1 MTSGGN
7 HSPFGEMVVIANP
20 RSGRGR
26 AGAGLARIERALRE
40 AGLGYRIARTG
51 GRGHATELAR
61 DALRDGGRYL
71 VAAGGDGTVHEVV
84 NGMLDDDG
92 QPVAADAVLGVV
104 ACGSGCD
111 FVRSFGLPGD
121 VTAAVRHLA
130 GDAVRRIDVGRLT
143 CMPGVTRYFINI
155 AEAGLGG
162 TVVARTA
169 GLPGFLGGA
178 RYLCGFWLTLPGF
191 RPATVRIE
199 ADGQAYQW
207 RAHNLVVANCRF
219 YGGGMQISPASEP
232 DDGAL
237 DVLVMAGPKSDAFT
251 TLPRI
256 YRGTHLPHRNIA
268 ALRAGRLRVDADPPF
283 DIEADG
289 EVLGTTPATFEIVPG
304 AIQLKI

>member
-1 MTSGGN
+1 VTRGGSG
-7 HSPFGEMVVIANP
+7 SPFGEMVVIANP
-20 RSGRGR
+20 HSGRG
-26 AGAGLARIERALRE
+26 ASLPGIERALRD
-40 AGLGYRIARTG
+40 AGLDYRIARTG

-61 DALRDGGRYL
+61 EALRGGARYL

-84 NGMLDDDG
+84 NGMLGDDG
-92 QPVAADAVLGVV
+92 RPVAADAVLGVV

-111 FVRSFGLPGD
+111 FVRSFGLSGD
-121 VTAAVRHLA
+121 VAAAVRRLAA
-130 GDAVRRIDVGRLT
+130 GDGVRRIDVARLT
-143 CMPGVTRYFINI
+143 CAPGVTRYFVNI

-169 GLPGFLGGA
+169 GLPGFLGAA
-178 RYLCGFWLTLPGF
+178 RYLAGFWLTLPGF
-191 RPATVRIE
+191 RPATVRLE

-207 RAHNLVVANCRF
+207 RAHNVVVANCRF

-237 DVLVMAGPKSDAFT
+237 DVLVMAGPKSEAFT
-251 TLPRI
+251 TVPRV

-268 ALRAGRLRVDADPPF
+268 TLRAARLRVDADPPF

-289 EVLGTTPATFEIVPG
+289 ELLGTTPATFEVIGG
-304 AIQLKI
+304 AVRLKT

>member
-1 MTSGGN
+1 
-7 HSPFGEMVVIANP
+7 MVVIANP
-20 RSGRGR
+20 RRGRGR
-26 AGAGLARIERALRE
+26 ADAGLAGIERALRA

-61 DALRDGGRYL
+61 DALREGGRYL

-92 QPVAADAVLGVV
+92 RPVAADAVLGVL

-111 FVRSFGLPGD
+111 FVRSFGLPGG

-143 CMPGVTRYFINI
+143 CTPGVTRYFANI

-191 RPATVRIE
+191 RPATVRLE

-207 RAHNLVVANCRF
+207 RAHNVVVANGRF

-251 TLPRI
+251 ILPRL
-256 YRGTHLPHRNIA
+256 YRGAHLPHRNIA
-268 ALRAGRLRVDADPPF
+268 TLRAGRLRVDADPPF

-289 EVLGTTPATFEIVPG
+289 EVLGATPATFEIIPG

>member
-1 MTSGGN
+1 VTSGGN
-7 HSPFGEMVVIANP
+7 HSPFGEIVVIANP

-26 AGAGLARIERALRE
+26 AGAGLAAVERALRD
-40 AGLGYRIARTG
+40 AGLGHRIARTG

-61 DALRDGGRYL
+61 EALRGGGRYL

-92 QPVAADAVLGVV
+92 RPVAADAVLGVL
-104 ACGSGCD
+104 AYGSGCD
-111 FVRSFGLPGD
+111 FVRTFGLPAD
-121 VTAAVRHLA
+121 VAAAARHLA

-143 CMPGVTRYFINI
+143 CTPGVTRYFTNI

-162 TVVARTA
+162 TVVARAA

-191 RPATVRIE
+191 RPATVRLE

-207 RAHNLVVANCRF
+207 RAHNVVVANGRF

-237 DVLVMAGPKSDAFT
+237 DVLVMAGPKSAAFT
-251 TLPRI
+251 IVPRV
-256 YRGTHLPHRNIA
+256 YRGTHLPDRNIA
-268 ALRAGRLRVDADPPF
+268 VLRAGRLRVDADPPF

-289 EVLGTTPATFEIVPG
+289 EVLGTTPATFEIIPG

>member
-1 MTSGGN
+1 VTRGGSG
-7 HSPFGEMVVIANP
+7 SPFGEMVVIANP
-20 RSGRGR
+20 HSGRG
-26 AGAGLARIERALRE
+26 AGLPGIERALRD

-61 DALRDGGRYL
+61 EALRGGARYL

-84 NGMLDDDG
+84 NGMLGDDG
-92 QPVAADAVLGVV
+92 RPVAADAVLGVV

-121 VTAAVRHLA
+121 VAGAVRRLA
-130 GDAVRRIDVGRLT
+130 GESVRRIDVGRLT
-143 CMPGVTRYFINI
+143 CAPGVTRYFANI

-162 TVVARTA
+162 SVVARTA
-169 GLPGFLGGA
+169 GLPGFLGAA
-178 RYLCGFWLTLPGF
+178 RYLAGFWLTLPGF
-191 RPATVRIE
+191 RPATVRLE

-207 RAHNLVVANCRF
+207 RAHNVVVANCRF

-232 DDGAL
+232 DDSAL
-237 DVLVMAGPKSDAFT
+237 DVLVMAGPKSEAFT
-251 TLPRI
+251 TVPRV

-268 ALRAGRLRVDADPPF
+268 TLRAGRVQVDADPPF

-289 EVLGTTPATFEIVPG
+289 ELLGTTPATFEVIAG
-304 AIQLKI
+304 AIRLKI